1 LTLVLMAAGMGSRY
15 GGLKQ
20 LEAFGP
26 GGATLMDYG
35 IFDAKRAGFTR
46 VIFVIRREFEAEFRE
61 RIAARYDGVLD
72 VALAFQSLD
81 DLPAGSDLPA
91 GREKPWGTGHALL
104 AARALLTGPFCVCNA
119 DDFYGRDAYASM
131 GGFLRNAEPAQ
142 GALVGFDLGATLSV
156 NGTVARG
163 ICDVQAGRLL
173 QVRERTRL
181 RADDA
186 DVLDEATGERFDLHA
201 PVSMNFWGF
210 HADAL
215 RLFEA
220 AFAEFFKD
228 LRDPLKDEF
237 YLPLA
242 VDQAMRAGRLQVQA
256 LPGGRQWFGVTYPQD
271 KAAVQEALL
280 KRVDEGD
287 YPARLWDE
295 RSGGKI

>member
-1 LTLVLMAAGMGSRY
+1 MAAGMGSRY

-26 GGATLMDYG
+26 HGETLMDYG
-35 IFDAKRAGFTR
+35 VHDAKRAGFTR
-46 VIFVIRREFEAEFRE
+46 VVFVIRKDFEAEFRE
-61 RIAARYDGVLD
+61 RIVARYNGAIGI
-72 VALAFQSLD
+72 ALAFQSLD
-81 DLPAGSDLPA
+81 DLPQGLAVPL

-104 AARALLTGPFCVCNA
+104 AARKMLAGPFCVCNA
-119 DDFYGRDAYASM
+119 DDFYGHGAYAAM
-131 GGFLRNAEPAQ
+131 GGFLRTVQPGQ

-163 ICDVQAGRLL
+163 ICDLQDGRLL

-181 RADDA
+181 RADAA
-186 DVLDEATGERFDLHA
+186 DVMDEATGERFDLRA

-210 HADAL
+210 HPDAL
-215 RLFEA
+215 SVFESG
-220 AFAEFFKD
+220 FADFLKS

-256 LPGGRQWFGVTYPQD
+256 LPGGRRWFGVTYPQD
-271 KAAVQEALL
+271 KAAVQAALAGL
-280 KRVDEGD
+280 
-287 YPARLWDE
+287 ARECPRPLFTQV
-295 RSGGKI
+295 